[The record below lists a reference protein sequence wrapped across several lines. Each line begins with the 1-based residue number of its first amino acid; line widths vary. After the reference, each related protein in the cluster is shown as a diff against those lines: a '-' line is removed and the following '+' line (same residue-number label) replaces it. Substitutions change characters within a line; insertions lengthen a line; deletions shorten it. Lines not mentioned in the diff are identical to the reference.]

1 MKVELLAP
9 GGSYETVIAAFNAG
23 ADAVY
28 TGGEKFGARANADN
42 LTIEQL
48 KSVIDY
54 AHLHGRKIYLT
65 VNTLLKENEIK
76 KELYD
81 YLEPL
86 YVHGLDAVIV
96 QDYGVLEFV
105 RKYFPQ
111 LHVHASTQMTILGE
125 LTVKELKN
133 KGVTRI
139 VTPRELSIPEIKK
152 IKENCDI
159 EIESFVHGALCYCY
173 SGQCLLSS
181 YIGGRSGNRGR
192 CAQPCRMEYDVVKNG
207 KVLNPGDSKYVLSP
221 KDICTLKILPD
232 IIESGVYSLKIEGR
246 MKKPEYVAAAVH
258 AYSEIT
264 DEYINGHV
272 NEKRIKYHTDR
283 LMDIYN
289 RGGFSSGYY
298 YMKNG
303 KEMLANKRPNHTGTL
318 IGKVEAVEAPHVYI
332 RLERGIQAKDVLEIR
347 TGTEQNIELTSN
359 ITAQAGQ
366 KIRLNANN
374 LRQIRKDMQV
384 YRTRNNALI
393 DDINVRFI
401 QKEKQTDIYGK
412 VTAKIGK
419 PIMLEL
425 FSDVD
430 DISVKVSGECV
441 SQAAKRPVEVT
452 QIIDKLSKTGGT
464 GFNFYLEA
472 ECDENIFISLGSLNV
487 LRREAVCQLEQA
499 LIGRYKRT
507 IPDDKKLL
515 AEETI
520 YDQKQTDTRDAME
533 CGCYVSV
540 KTIEQFRIVNNYKL
554 VQHVIID
561 HNIVHEAEIGK
572 MREDKKIY
580 VSFPDILR
588 ENKKQEIKDLY
599 FLSGMFEG
607 IYIKNIDEIGF
618 LKKQGY
624 KGMVLLDPFLYA
636 YNDEAVLFYKELF
649 PQVMLIGSVE
659 LTHQEWSG
667 LCETDIERLYGYQP
681 VMITAQC
688 FVNNYL
694 DGCGYNKRERFSFR
708 DEKGNRFYSVN
719 NCRDCYSVI
728 YNGVPTN
735 NIKQLTNNRNTDIT
749 NEYLIDFTIENED
762 QTKNVMELLMKFHA
776 GDMDEEFD
784 EMDYT
789 RGHYIKG
796 IE

>member
-1 MKVELLAP
+1 MRLL
-9 GGSYETVIAAFNAG
+9 
-23 ADAVY
+23 
-28 TGGEKFGARANADN
+28 
-42 LTIEQL
+42 
-48 KSVIDY
+48 
-54 AHLHGRKIYLT
+54 
-65 VNTLLKENEIK
+65 
-76 KELYD
+76 
-81 YLEPL
+81 
-86 YVHGLDAVIV
+86 
-96 QDYGVLEFV
+96 
-105 RKYFPQ
+105 
-111 LHVHASTQMTILGE
+111 
-125 LTVKELKN
+125 
-133 KGVTRI
+133 
-139 VTPRELSIPEIKK
+139 
-152 IKENCDI
+152 C
-159 EIESFVHGALCYCY
+159 
-173 SGQCLLSS
+173 
-181 YIGGRSGNRGR
+181 
-192 CAQPCRMEYDVVKNG
+192 
-207 KVLNPGDSKYVLSP
+207 
-221 KDICTLKILPD
+221 IC
-232 IIESGVYSLKIEGR
+232 
-246 MKKPEYVAAAVH
+246 
-258 AYSEIT
+258 
-264 DEYINGHV
+264 
-272 NEKRIKYHTDR
+272 
-283 LMDIYN
+283 
-289 RGGFSSGYY
+289 
-298 YMKNG
+298 
-303 KEMLANKRPNHTGTL
+303 
-318 IGKVEAVEAPHVYI
+318 
-332 RLERGIQAKDVLEIR
+332 
-347 TGTEQNIELTSN
+347 
-359 ITAQAGQ
+359 
-366 KIRLNANN
+366 
-374 LRQIRKDMQV
+374 
-384 YRTRNNALI
+384 
-393 DDINVRFI
+393 
-401 QKEKQTDIYGK
+401 
-412 VTAKIGK
+412 
-419 PIMLEL
+419 
-425 FSDVD
+425 
-430 DISVKVSGECV
+430 
-441 SQAAKRPVEVT
+441 
-452 QIIDKLSKTGGT
+452 
-464 GFNFYLEA
+464 
-472 ECDENIFISLGSLNV
+472 
-487 LRREAVCQLEQA
+487 
-499 LIGRYKRT
+499 
-507 IPDDKKLL
+507 
-515 AEETI
+515 
-520 YDQKQTDTRDAME
+520 
-533 CGCYVSV
+533 

-588 ENKKQEIKDLY
+588 ENKKQGIKDLY

>member
-1 MKVELLAP
+1 MLNRPEILAP
-9 GGSYETVIAAFNAG
+9 AGSMDALKAAVSAG
-23 ADAVY
+23 ADACY
-28 TGGEKFGARANADN
+28 AGGDMFSARAFAGNFDTTELLEA
-42 LTIEQL
+42 
-48 KSVIDY
+48 IDY
-54 AHLHGRKIYLT
+54 CHIHNVKLYMA
-65 VNTLLKENEIK
+65 VNTLLKNSEMK
-76 KELYD
+76 KLIP
-81 YLEPL
+81 YLEPF
-86 YVHGLDAVIV
+86 YREGVDGIIV
-96 QDYGVLEFV
+96 QDVGVIRSLSQA
-105 RKYFPQ
+105 YPDLP
-111 LHVHASTQMTILGE
+111 LHGSTQMSVCSTYGAE
-125 LTVKELKN
+125 FLKN
-133 KGVTRI
+133 LGLTRF
-139 VTPRELSIPEIKK
+139 VPARELSLKEIKS
-152 IKENCDI
+152 IKEAVDI
-159 EIESFVHGALCYCY
+159 EIETFVHGAMCFCY
-173 SGQCLLSS
+173 SGKCLMSS
-181 YIGGRSGNRGR
+181 FAGGRSGNRGR
-192 CAQPCRMEYDVVKNG
+192 CAQPCRKAYNSRKFNHEYA
-207 KVLNPGDSKYVLSP
+207 LSM
-221 KDICTLKILPD
+221 KDMCTLANLPQL
-232 IIESGVYSLKIEGR
+232 IEAGIDSFKIEGR

-374 LRQIRKDMQV
+374 LQQIRKDMQV

-452 QIIDKLSKTGGT
+452 QIVDKLSKTGGT

-487 LRREAVCQLEQA
+487 LRREAVRQLEQA

-507 IPDDKKLL
+507 IPNDKKLL
-515 AEETI
+515 AEKTV
-520 YDQKQTDTRDAME
+520 YDQKQTDTRDAMVS
-533 CGCYVSV
+533 GCYVSV

-572 MREDKKIY
+572 MRGDKKIY

-588 ENKKQEIKDLY
+588 ENKKQGMKDLY

-607 IYIKNIDEIGF
+607 IYIKNIDELGF

-649 PQVMLIGSVE
+649 PQAMLISSVE

-708 DEKGNRFYSVN
+708 DEKGNRFYNVN